1 MRNLIAF
8 AFTLAVAIGAA
19 SSVEALGGCGPGW
32 HPGPYGH
39 RCFRNGAAVI
49 VNPGVG
55 VFVTGRGYWD
65 GRRYWWHR
73 GRWRGGWRYW

>member
-1 MRNLIAF
+1 MRRLIAF
-8 AFTLAVAIGAA
+8 ALTLAVAAGSA

-32 HPGPYGH
+32 HPGPYGRH
-39 RCFRNGAAVI
+39 CFRNGPAVI
-49 VNPGVG
+49 VNPRVG

-73 GRWRGGWRYW
+73 GRWHDGWRYW